1 MVLQVGESNTS
12 VQQLLS
18 EKLEQADNL
27 RLGQLEN
34 GLKYVMLPNKLPP
47 QRFEAHLEM
56 HAGVATCSAELLQ
69 SSAAPCCNMRPDI
82 SAALIHLVLLSWC
95 LMLNMT
101 TPAMQICQAAAL
113 LL

>member
-1 MVLQVGESNTS
+1 MVLQVGESSIS

-18 EKLEQADNL
+18 EKLDQADNL

-56 HAGVATCSAELLQ
+56 HAGEPTHLAELLHFFVKL
-69 SSAAPCCNMRPDI
+69 SCRHLHDVSAAV
-82 SAALIHLVLLSWC
+82 ALFIMPLFPC
-95 LMLNMT
+95 LMMT
-101 TPAMQICQAAAL
+101 RSSG
-113 LL
+113 